1 MTTDIIQML
10 GLMDRA
16 IVADL
21 LHRAGRCSVAIL
33 VGIAAFFL
41 NLQPIRAADSPN
53 PAFVKPNDV
62 RSGSLL
68 LKTGDDNYADATRL
82 GIDVDITVSGPT
94 ARARITQV
102 FRNSTQ
108 NWVEATY
115 V

>member
-1 MTTDIIQML
+1 
-10 GLMDRA
+10 DRA
-16 IVADL
+16 SIAGL
-21 LHRAGRCSVAIL
+21 LHRTARCMAAIL

-41 NLQPIRAADSPN
+41 NLQPVRSAESQN

-62 RSGSLL
+62 RAGSLL
-68 LKTGDDNYADATRL
+68 FMTEGHEYADATRL

-102 FRNSTQ
+102 FRNPTQ

-115 V
+115 VY